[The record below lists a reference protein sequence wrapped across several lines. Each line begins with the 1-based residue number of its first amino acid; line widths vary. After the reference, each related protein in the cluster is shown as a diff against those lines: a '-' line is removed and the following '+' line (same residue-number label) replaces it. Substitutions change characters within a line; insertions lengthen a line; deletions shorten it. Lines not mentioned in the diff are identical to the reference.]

1 MDYRVKLEVFEGPL
15 DLLLHLIK
23 KNEVDIYDIPI
34 AVITQQYLSYLDLM
48 QTLNLDVAGE
58 FLVMAATLIQIK
70 SRLLL
75 PPEETAE
82 PEGEEMEDP
91 REELVRRL
99 LEYKKFKE
107 AAEELRRREVLWQDV
122 FARQAPWEGDGE
134 PLSYGQEATVF
145 DLLSALQDILDRVRE
160 IPGVPLSLEEITIT
174 EKINMILSCLAE
186 TETLAFED
194 LFAENTTRM
203 EIIVTFLALLELVKQ
218 RLLRLWQPAPSG
230 PIRIYRGVET
240 GTVHERS

>member
-1 MDYRVKLEVFEGPL
+1 MDYQVKLEVFEGPL

-58 FLVMAATLIQIK
+58 YLVMAATLIHIK
-70 SRLLL
+70 SRQLL

-194 LFAENTTRM
+194 LFAASTTRM

-240 GTVHERS
+240 GTAHERF

>member
-1 MDYRVKLEVFEGPL
+1 MDYQVKLEVFEGPL

-23 KNEVDIYDIPI
+23 KDEVDIYDIPI
-34 AVITQQYLSYLDLM
+34 ATITQQYLSYLDLM
-48 QTLNLDVAGE
+48 QTLNLEVAGE

-75 PPEETAE
+75 PPEETGE
-82 PEGEEMEDP
+82 PEGEDLEDP

-107 AAEELRRREVLWQDV
+107 AAETLRSREALWQEI
-122 FARQAPWEGDGE
+122 FTRRAPWEDDGE

-145 DLLSALQDILDRVRE
+145 DLLSALKDILDRVQE
-160 IPGVPLSLEEITIT
+160 ITGLPLSLEEITVT
-174 EKINMILSCLAE
+174 DKINMILSRMAE
-186 TETLAFED
+186 TETLSFES
-194 LFAENTTRM
+194 LFAESVTRL

-218 RLLRLWQPAPSG
+218 RLLRLWQAAPAG
-230 PIRIYRGVET
+230 PIRIYRCVET
-240 GTVHERS
+240 GTAHERS